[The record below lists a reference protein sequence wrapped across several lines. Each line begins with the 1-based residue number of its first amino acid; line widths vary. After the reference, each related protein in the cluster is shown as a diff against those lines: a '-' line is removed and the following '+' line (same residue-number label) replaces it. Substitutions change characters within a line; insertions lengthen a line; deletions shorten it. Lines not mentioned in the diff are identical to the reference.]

1 MVRVKEMLVVADAVS
16 VVACAA
22 KLMNPSTAV
31 RKIMKANR
39 ERAFK
44 FVQGQTLKLG
54 R

>member
-1 MVRVKEMLVVADAVS
+1 MVRVKEMLVVPDAVS

-22 KLMNPSTAV
+22 KLMNPSTAA

-44 FVQGQTLKLG
+44 FIQEQTG
-54 R
+54 N